1 MTNLPKIILKPHKEA
16 FVRAGHPWIFSNAI
30 EGGPVDED
38 RRRVSEVGLVQI
50 LANDGKFLGV
60 GMFNPKTSISVRM
73 LSTDENVVVDKEF
86 FKKRFSE
93 LEERKKR
100 FLPNETTGYRLV
112 NADADWLPGLIIDRY
127 EDVFV
132 FQIHTAGMDICR
144 DIIIEALKEA
154 FDAAAIVERSDIDAR
169 KQDYLTPLPVKT
181 HHGNIDGPVL
191 FKENGVKFFVDVLTG
206 QKTGFFLDQRDA
218 RRKIGELAN
227 GRATGHAGGGYDGQG
242 KKVLNLFA
250 YTGGFGLYAALNG
263 AAKVTTIDISEPA
276 IKLAKE
282 NFKING
288 LAVND
293 EKYDFICADVFDYL
307 NSNEIK
313 SEMFDLI
320 ICDPPAF
327 AKSNDKVDQAK
338 KAYTDLNMRCMEL
351 LKEGG
356 ILMTSSCS
364 GRITQEDFRDILK
377 ISAGRS
383 RKDLRVLATLAQ
395 PFDHTERVCFPEG
408 RYLKTF
414 VLECI

>member
-1 MTNLPKIILKPHKEA
+1 MLKHIVLKPHKEA

-30 EGGPVDED
+30 LKSEIN
-38 RRRVSEVGLVQI
+38 EVGLCQV
-50 LANDGKFLGV
+50 LSNDNKNLGI

-73 LSTDENVVVDKEF
+73 LSGDAEIVVDKEF
-86 FKKRFSE
+86 FTKRFLE
-93 LEERKKR
+93 LDERKKR
-100 FLPNETTGYRLV
+100 FLPDETTGYRLV
-112 NADADWLPGLIIDRY
+112 NADADRLPGLIVDRY

-132 FQIHTAGMDICR
+132 FQIHTAGMDVFR
-144 DIIIEALKEA
+144 DAIVEALKEA
-154 FDAAAIVERSDIDAR
+154 FDPAVIVERSDIDAR
-169 KQDYLTPLPVKT
+169 KQDGLMPLPVKI

-191 FKENGVKFFVDVLTG
+191 FKENGVKFFVDVLGG
-206 QKTGFFLDQRDA
+206 QKTGFFLDQREA
-218 RRKIGELAN
+218 RCKIGELAK
-227 GRATGHAGGGYDGQG
+227 G

-263 AAKVTTIDISEPA
+263 ATKVTTVDISESA

-288 LAVND
+288 LEVEDKVSGLRPDGLLGSPACGGV
-293 EKYDFICADVFDYL
+293 FVCADVFDYL
-307 NSNEIK
+307 NNGKVNVEN
-313 SEMFDLI
+313 FDLI
-320 ICDPPAF
+320 VCDPPAF

-351 LKEGG
+351 LNDGG

-377 ISAGRS
+377 IAAGRIP
-383 RKDLRVLATLAQ
+383 KDFRVLATLTQ

-414 VLECI
+414 VLESI